1 MVFLNEKINK
11 YLQDLYHYTDEE
23 VSAMKYMYMDTIN
36 RLILDECLL
45 YAEKNNL
52 KEYDEIVK
60 KMRDIGPL
68 IAKQTELLKLVFALP
83 GKYPELEKHLYNE
96 IGKVD
101 SELMGEL
108 TAGMSEKDAIG
119 LLELMKE
126 DVDKMERFTDKY
138 LSRE

>member
-1 MVFLNEKINK
+1 M
-11 YLQDLYHYTDEE
+11 
-23 VSAMKYMYMDTIN
+23 
-36 RLILDECLL
+36 R
-45 YAEKNNL
+45 NN
-52 KEYDEIVK
+52 
-60 KMRDIGPL
+60 GPL

-138 LSRE
+138 LSGE